1 DVDPAVR
8 LSEAV
13 TACSLSFQKPLL
25 GMGDINGRIGDR
37 APRSS
42 PLARFSLD
50 KTVNTRGRWLLRLC
64 SDTGLVIL
72 NGTTKEDSSP
82 GAFTSIQALGST
94 VIDFVF
100 ASPALLP
107 RIKNNSI

>member
-13 TACSLSFQKPLL
+13 TACSLSFAKPLL

-37 APRSS
+37 ATRTALLGRLSM
-42 PLARFSLD
+42 D

-64 SDTGLVIL
+64 SDNGLTIL
-72 NGTTKEDSSP
+72 NGTSKEESSP

-100 ASPALLP
+100 ASPGLLP
-107 RIKNNSI
+107 RLKNKSI